1 MSLIFFFIIQSKCHD
16 SHFQWLN
23 PIYLSRLTYC
33 HVFTYSSLPSA
44 YYLQL
49 LPMPSPQPHSFRS
62 QFSTPPLSP
71 IPPQFH
77 DPSLRLHYYTSIP
90 SGFNSPLL
98 ATPCAPRGYLPPS
111 SPHTSGL
118 WPRLPPPKGR
128 RREEGK
134 RGGTPQGKD
143 DLPLVL
149 SAANLSSLFSYWSA
163 LAHAP
168 PSSSDRAR
176 PPPQRPR
183 PTQPRRGDPGQ
194 RDWDW
199 SELKERLSSHRGL
212 VYVNRTHPLA
222 APSPPARPRSVP
234 QSVSSSFFPP
244 SAELILSSR
253 PARRAHLSRDMGG
266 GGGGLEEG
274 RDP

>member
-1 MSLIFFFIIQSKCHD
+1 
-16 SHFQWLN
+16 
-23 PIYLSRLTYC
+23 
-33 HVFTYSSLPSA
+33 
-44 YYLQL
+44 
-49 LPMPSPQPHSFRS
+49 MPSPQPHSSKS
-62 QFSTPPLSP
+62 QSSTPPLSP
-71 IPPQFH
+71 MPPQFQ
-77 DPSLRLHYYTSIP
+77 DPLLGLHHYTSIP
-90 SGFNSPLL
+90 SGVNSPHL

-128 RREEGK
+128 RREEGE
-134 RGGTPQGKD
+134 RGGTPRGKD

-149 SAANLSSLFSYWSA
+149 IAANLSFLFSHWSA
-163 LAHAP
+163 FAHAP

-183 PTQPRRGDPGQ
+183 PTQPRRGDPGLGG
-194 RDWDW
+194 WDG
-199 SELKERLSSHRGL
+199 SEWKERLSPLHGL
-212 VYVNRTHPLA
+212 VNVTRTHPLA

-266 GGGGLEEG
+266 GGGGVGGRARSEGPELERG
-274 RDP
+274 RGRGSGKM